1 MTSLHVEARE
11 IPVPT
16 SVSPE
21 AQAMLAMGY
30 LGPVPDHPALDDLEG
45 WRALVAENEA
55 FVKAMVGDGAP
66 TVEAEVEVVELNGFR
81 VFDIR
86 PAAVADDDRRVYLEV
101 HGGGFIQDGGDICR
115 SRSTWSA
122 AELGARVWAVDYRM
136 PPDHPYP
143 TPLDDCVGS
152 YRALLDVRRPEEVVV
167 GGPSAGGNLV
177 AALLLRAKDEGM
189 PMPAGAAIS
198 SPCSDLTGSSD
209 SMATNKGV
217 DTVLRGD
224 IGPQYRLYAN
234 GNDLQDPY
242 LSPVYGDFTG
252 FPPTILITG
261 TRDVLLSDT
270 VRLHRAM
277 RRDGVDA
284 DLHVWEAAGHGMFL
298 GMAPEDRER
307 GAVVRR
313 FCEERWAGA
322 QSSR

>member
-1 MTSLHVEARE
+1 MSSLPIPARD

-21 AQAMLAMGY
+21 AQAMIALGY
-30 LGPVPDHPALDDLEG
+30 VGPLPEHPALTDLEG
-45 WRALVAENEA
+45 WRTLVAENEA
-55 FVKAMVGDGAP
+55 FVKEMVGEVHTGPETAIERIELDGF
-66 TVEAEVEVVELNGFR
+66 G

-86 PAAVADDDRRVYLEV
+86 PASVAADDRRVYLEI
-101 HGGGFIQDGGDICR
+101 HGGGFIQDGGDICA
-115 SRSTWSA
+115 SRA
-122 AELGARVWAVDYRM
+122 ALTAADLGARVWAVDYRM

-143 TPLDDCVGS
+143 TPLDDCVGA
-152 YRALLDVRRPEEVVV
+152 YRALLDERRPDEVVV
-167 GGPSAGGNLV
+167 GGVSAGGNLA
-177 AALLLRAKDEGM
+177 AALLLRAKDEGLAM
-189 PMPAGAAIS
+189 PTGAVIG

-209 SMATNKGV
+209 SMATNEGV

-234 GNDLQDPY
+234 GHDLQDPY
-242 LSPVYGDFTG
+242 VSPVYGNFSG
-252 FPPTILITG
+252 YPPTILTTG

-313 FCEERWAGA
+313 FCEDRWA
-322 QSSR
+322 QSRRDP